1 MRITEIV
8 RAVATE
14 VTDAKPNK
22 PQLRGLHHATI
33 KRNLTVALVLSA
45 VSVVAVKLLYND
57 RRKANYAEF
66 YKNYDAEA
74 AFERMRKAG
83 LFQSAQA
90 DD

>member
-1 MRITEIV
+1 MQKSFDSIWGLQ
-8 RAVATE
+8 RAVAKE

-45 VSVVAVKLLYND
+45 VSVVAVKVLHND

-66 YKNYDAEA
+66 YKYSRDIT
-74 AFERMRKAG
+74 
-83 LFQSAQA
+83 L
-90 DD
+90 